1 MALPGLDVTLRND
14 VGGLLTK
21 VTTHSRHTPQMHSVQ
36 AKHSFSGQDRLQL
49 AQ

>member
-1 MALPGLDVTLRND
+1 MALPGLEVTFRKE
-14 VGGLLTK
+14 VGGLLMK
-21 VTTHSRHTPQMHSVQ
+21 VTTHSRQTPQIHSVQ